1 MRSGGGWLLILAAAL
16 AVIAW
21 GINKGLRIEEITM
34 RPGQDMGPHYGFAED
49 HPDARTLMCRYLTW
63 SGVVERV
70 YRYRYSNPDAGSYC
84 PLLMAPEREA
94 EETLFLT
101 D

>member
-1 MRSGGGWLLILAAAL
+1 MRNGGGWILVFSAL
-16 AVIAW
+16 FSVIAW
-21 GINKGLRIEEITM
+21 GVTKGLRIEEITIP
-34 RPGQDMGPHYGFAED
+34 PGQDMGPRYGFADEN
-49 HPDARTLMCRYLTW
+49 PDARTLMCRYITW

-70 YRYRYSNPDAGSYC
+70 YRYRYSNPDVGSYC
-84 PLLMAPEREA
+84 PLLMESEQEA